1 MDSTKDSRR
10 QKESSLSTD
19 YKCAVKIK
27 AQIFRV
33 TKAMSTDIRMLKNM
47 LSEKKKKISLKLGI
61 VEGCETNEIN
71 M

>member
-1 MDSTKDSRR
+1 M
-10 QKESSLSTD
+10 STD

>member
-1 MDSTKDSRR
+1 M
-10 QKESSLSTD
+10 STD
-19 YKCAVKIK
+19 YKCVVKIK

-33 TKAMSTDIRMLKNM
+33 TKAMSADIRMLKNT
-47 LSEKKKKISLKLGI
+47 LSEKKKISLKLGI